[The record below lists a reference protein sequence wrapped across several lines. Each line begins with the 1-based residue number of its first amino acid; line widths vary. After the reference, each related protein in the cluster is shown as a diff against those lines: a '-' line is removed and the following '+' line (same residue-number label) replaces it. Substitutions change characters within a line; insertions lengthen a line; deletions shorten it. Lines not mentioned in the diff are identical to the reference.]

1 MTTTHIEELGRR
13 IEQVIRE
20 HLAASERAA
29 ASAMVRAFRTASREA
44 GSGKVAPG
52 KRDGPRR
59 RPSAEIAALGERLYQ
74 AVCAK
79 PGETMAVLA
88 GDLGALARQLNR
100 PMTQLKRVGRIRSV
114 GQRHLTRYFPL
125 PAKA

>member
-1 MTTTHIEELGRR
+1 MAATPIEELGRR

-20 HLAASERAA
+20 HLAASEREAA
-29 ASAMVRAFRTASREA
+29 DAIARAFRTATQGGRP
-44 GSGKVAPG
+44 GKVAPERAG
-52 KRDGPRR
+52 LRR
-59 RPSAEIAALGERLYQ
+59 RPSAEITALSERLYQ

-88 GDLGALARQLNR
+88 GDLGASARQLNR

-114 GQRHLTRYFPL
+114 GQRHQTRYFPL
-125 PAKA
+125 PTRP

>member
-1 MTTTHIEELGRR
+1 MTTTHVEELGRR

-29 ASAMVRAFRTASREA
+29 ASAMVRAFRTGSREA
-44 GSGKVAPG
+44 RSGKVAPEQG
-52 KRDGPRR
+52 DGPRR

-88 GDLGALARQLNR
+88 GEVRASARQLNR
-100 PMTQLKRVGRIRSV
+100 PMTQLRRLGRVRSV

-125 PAKA
+125 PARS